1 VLLHTQLITFVQ
13 KRYIIY
19 SSLLKDNTN
28 TRERNG
34 YMYVSR
40 LRMFSSISGI
50 SLFYTRCG

>member
-28 TRERNG
+28 TREQND

-40 LRMFSSISGI
+40 LHMLSSISGL
-50 SLFYTRCG
+50 SVLYSRCG

>member
-28 TRERNG
+28 TREQNG

-40 LRMFSSISGI
+40 LLMLSSISGL
-50 SLFYTRCG
+50 SVLYSRCG